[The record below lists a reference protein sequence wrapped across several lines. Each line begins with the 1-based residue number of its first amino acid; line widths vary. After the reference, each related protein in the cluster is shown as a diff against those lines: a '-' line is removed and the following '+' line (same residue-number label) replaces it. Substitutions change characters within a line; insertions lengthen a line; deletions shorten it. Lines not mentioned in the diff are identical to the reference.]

1 MKHFFYTIVLVF
13 LSGITTYA
21 QKDIKT
27 LSINDDLPESNT
39 KMQGVDGKEHTISG
53 TMGKKGV
60 IVIFS
65 CNTCP
70 FVIGNENFPGWEVQY
85 NSIYEQAEK
94 LGFSVILVN
103 SNEAKREND
112 DSMDN
117 MKKRSE
123 EKAYKMPYVIDK
135 HSVVAN
141 AFGAKTTPHVF
152 VFNTSNKLVYTGAI
166 DNSTETNVET
176 VTPYLINA
184 LTQLSTNQAVSE
196 SSTPPRG
203 CSIKRVK

>member
-1 MKHFFYTIVLVF
+1 MKHFFYTIVIVF
-13 LSGITTYA
+13 LSGITSFA

-27 LSINDDLPESNT
+27 LSVNDNLPEGNT
-39 KMQGVDGKEHTISG
+39 KMQGVDGKDYTISG
-53 TMGKKGV
+53 SMGKKGIV
-60 IVIFS
+60 VIFS

-70 FVIGNENFPGWEVQY
+70 FVVGNETFSGWEVQY
-85 NSIYEQAEK
+85 NNIYEQAEK

-117 MKKRSE
+117 MKTRSK
-123 EKAYKMPYVIDK
+123 EKAYKMPYVVDK
-135 HSVVAN
+135 NSVVAN

-166 DNSTETNVET
+166 DNSAETNVET

-184 LTQLSTNQAVSE
+184 LTQLSNNQTVSE

-203 CSIKRVK
+203 CSIKRTK